1 MDESAPGLQELGP
14 LGRLAVAV
22 AGQAL
27 TGYLQMQALAELLI
41 SRGIITREEWQAHY
55 HLLLAHELETTIE
68 AWFPPDIA
76 EQLKQTLREQGPWTD
91 EGSRSP

>member
-1 MDESAPGLQELGP
+1 MDEEAPELQELGP

-22 AGQAL
+22 AGQAI
-27 TGYLQMQALAELLI
+27 TGYLQFQALAELLI

-55 HLLLAHELETTIE
+55 HLLLAHELENTID

-76 EQLKQTLREQGPWTD
+76 EQVKQAMREHGSPAQEGPD
-91 EGSRSP
+91 R

>member
-1 MDESAPGLQELGP
+1 MDESAPELQELGP

-22 AGQAL
+22 AGQAI
-27 TGYLQMQALAELLI
+27 TGYLQFQALAELLI

-55 HLLLAHELETTIE
+55 HLLLAHELEHTID

-76 EQLKQTLREQGPWTD
+76 EQIKQAMREQGSPAQ
-91 EGSRSP
+91 EGPGR